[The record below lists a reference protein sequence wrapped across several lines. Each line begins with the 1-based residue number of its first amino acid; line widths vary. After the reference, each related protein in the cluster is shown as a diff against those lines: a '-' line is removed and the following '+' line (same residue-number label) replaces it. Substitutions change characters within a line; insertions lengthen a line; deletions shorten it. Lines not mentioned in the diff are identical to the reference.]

1 MSMSFAPV
9 HELAVLGA
17 LRVLDQE
24 HVPGAGPLQKQ
35 SEKPHQRTRAPDHCD
50 FPVALMGRGHAPSPS
65 MSESARR
72 SNLAACGLE

>member
-1 MSMSFAPV
+1 
-9 HELAVLGA
+9 
-17 LRVLDQE
+17 
-24 HVPGAGPLQKQ
+24 LQKQ